1 MMLTSSTLAPSGPRA
16 PSTVILAPRGQLML
30 RPVALAVVVMPA
42 RGAMASTAAGM
53 SASFSA
59 SSMVSGIWACSR
71 SACTLPRACSLPAAR
86 MASRSTRSCSSARM
100 CEVMTMVT
108 PPACNSRSVA

>member
-16 PSTVILAPRGQLML
+16 PSTAILAPRGQLML
-30 RPVALAVVVMPA
+30 SPLGLALVFAVVVMPA
-42 RGAMASTAAGM
+42 RGARASTAAGM

-86 MASRSTRSCSSARM
+86 MASQSTRFAAQPGCAR
-100 CEVMTMVT
+100 
-108 PPACNSRSVA
+108 